1 MELKVLKSWNSGTE
15 GIKSFKEMTGK
26 PELEPV
32 SEIPVLWPLKKS
44 RLGLQSWSC
53 GSC

>member
-15 GIKSFKEMTGK
+15 GIKSFKEMRGK

-32 SEIPVLWPLKKS
+32 SEIPELWPLKKN
-44 RLGLQSWSC
+44 RLGLQFRPCSSC
-53 GSC
+53 